1 MYASMRNTE
10 TCAIMPRLILE
21 MRGIARIAG
30 TAGGVNRTHKRTLA
44 RAKSR
49 HIVSL
54 LCRKNPV
61 FSLKKPYITL
71 HLLWRNLCILNID
84 FLTHFYIKNLC
95 FLRHIIVV
103 SLWKIASRGLP
114 RRSPSVM
121 WLYQTHSTD
130 KAEIDIVA
138 ISKWVWR
145 MKLP

>member
-44 RAKSR
+44 GAKSR

-61 FSLKKPYITL
+61 FFSQKALYYLAFALKKLMYFEHRFFDSFL
-71 HLLWRNLCILNID
+71 HKKSMFFTSYYSCVIV
-84 FLTHFYIKNLC
+84 KNC
-95 FLRHIIVV
+95 VKRTAEEV
-103 SLWKIASRGLP
+103 SLGNVVIPDSFYR
-114 RRSPSVM
+114 
-121 WLYQTHSTD
+121 
-130 KAEIDIVA
+130 
-138 ISKWVWR
+138 
-145 MKLP
+145 

>member
-1 MYASMRNTE
+1 MKHEKDCCELRTGKHRTLELYARMRNTE

-44 RAKSR
+44 GAKSR

-71 HLLWRNLCILNID
+71 HLL
-84 FLTHFYIKNLC
+84 
-95 FLRHIIVV
+95 
-103 SLWKIASRGLP
+103 
-114 RRSPSVM
+114 
-121 WLYQTHSTD
+121 
-130 KAEIDIVA
+130 
-138 ISKWVWR
+138 
-145 MKLP
+145 